1 MEDAGHWP
9 QFEKPA
15 EFHAI
20 VGEFLRS
27 VTGGHPAGRTV
38 GDGSPVDRAAGVLRA
53 G

>member
-15 EFHAI
+15 EFNQV

-27 VTGGHPAGRTV
+27 VAGR
-38 GDGSPVDRAAGVLRA
+38 PVDDVLRA